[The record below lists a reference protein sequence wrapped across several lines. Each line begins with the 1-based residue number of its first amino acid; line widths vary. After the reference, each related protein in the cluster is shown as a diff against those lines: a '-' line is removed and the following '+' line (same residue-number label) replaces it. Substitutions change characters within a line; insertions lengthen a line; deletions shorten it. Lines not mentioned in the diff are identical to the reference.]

1 MARKKNKAIT
11 INRNRYNDIKRMD
24 HSSMEE
30 YVNEVYEKG
39 VEAGQKA
46 AAGSFDTA
54 LAMETISQI
63 KGIGPVKVQQIKLAL
78 IAAGAK
84 DAERAAGGQN
94 A

>member
-24 HSSMEE
+24 HGSMEE

-39 VEAGQKA
+39 VEAGKKA

-54 LAMETISQI
+54 LTMEAISQI

-78 IAAGAK
+78 ITAGAK
-84 DAERAAGGQN
+84 DTEKAAGGQN

>member
-24 HSSMEE
+24 HGSMEE

-54 LAMETISQI
+54 LAMEAISQI
-63 KGIGPVKVQQIKLAL
+63 KGITSEG
-78 IAAGAK
+78 AADQVGSHCS
-84 DAERAAGGQN
+84 RSQRR
-94 A
+94 

>member
-24 HSSMEE
+24 HGSMEE

-46 AAGSFDTA
+46 AGSFDTA
-54 LAMETISQI
+54 LAMEAISQI

-84 DAERAAGGQN
+84 DTEKAAGGQN